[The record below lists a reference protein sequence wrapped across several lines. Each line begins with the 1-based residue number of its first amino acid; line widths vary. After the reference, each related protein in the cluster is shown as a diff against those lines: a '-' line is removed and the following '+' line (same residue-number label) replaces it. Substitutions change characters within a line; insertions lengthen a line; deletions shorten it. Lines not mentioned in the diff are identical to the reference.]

1 MQVNNCDC
9 FSEYTEPTCSTVE
22 YLEEPVKNTYY
33 QKECFYQKYSTD
45 LLSGRQQ
52 TNPILFCQKEHAEYK
67 NLSLKSGFI
76 ELDYL
81 SQIPK
86 GYLSYQ
92 DDLNGQI
99 ASDFI
104 KRDQLYYQP
113 KSSGRASSYSFI
125 PKKYWEEIDCYCENK
140 LERTAFFERIQLEQY
155 VEKYDAWK
163 HIIYLHFIS
172 VLAKKSLSKENQKN
186 IEALILQQAKSIVDC
201 AIHSQNQAERQLAIH
216 ACRTLILNTSR
227 LFGPTAQSLRD
238 LLAPILFYKPFQNS
252 KNLFSNGL
260 FYREWYG
267 DFESYLFLY
276 FTAKKITD
284 LQLDPV
290 DHKKEAN
297 FFSNYTLYALNNT
310 NSQKKGLHE
319 TIKKV
324 QQFALAQLQSIDSG
338 KSAQLPLRAHCTKPF
353 YLDKLSTQ
361 LSSACVAASPGFY
374 TSTEIEYLGFGSSG
388 VFLNRAIDF
397 GNTDPIYLPI
407 PKNEFLE
414 KGVSPE
420 ALKEKDHEL
429 ASFSNYAIETLKKQ
443 ESLLDQKKIQEL
455 EDQLDEKEAAIFEDR
470 TKIAAQLS
478 YRDELL
484 EEPLNYY
491 ESNYY
496 KNYPKKVDW
505 VSFPSM
511 NLTRCLST
519 EKNPVTA
526 VFEERLTES
535 RKETLALIFQLKKE
549 CILDLKVALIVN
561 DILRKIRQVQRPSYW
576 KYHEKYMSR
585 TGDLR
590 IIPKEDLAK
599 LHSEQN
605 SHL

>member
-1 MQVNNCDC
+1 MEINNYACC
-9 FSEYTEPTCSTVE
+9 AQYIEPTCSAVE
-22 YLEEPVKNTYY
+22 LEEPTQKTYY
-33 QKECFYQKYSTD
+33 QEEFFYQKYHTD

-52 TNPILFCQKEHAEYK
+52 TNPILFCQQEVNEYK
-67 NLSLKSGFI
+67 DLSLKSSFI

-92 DDLNGQI
+92 NDLNGQI

-140 LERTAFFERIQLEQY
+140 LERAAFFERIQLEQH
-155 VEKYDAWK
+155 VKKYDAWK

-172 VLAKKSLSKENQKN
+172 VLAKNSLSKEDQKN
-186 IEALILQQAKSIVDC
+186 IEALILQQAKSVVDC
-201 AIHSQNQAERQLAIH
+201 ATHSQNQAERQLAIY

-252 KNLFSNGL
+252 KNLFPNGL

-284 LQLDPV
+284 IQLHPI
-290 DHKKEAN
+290 DHKRKTS
-297 FFSNYTLYALNNT
+297 FFSDYTLYALNDT
-310 NSQKKGLHE
+310 NSQGNGLYE
-319 TIKKV
+319 NIKKV

-338 KSAQLPLRAHCTKPF
+338 KSAHLPLRAHCTRPS

-361 LSSACVAASPGFY
+361 LSSTCCAASPGFY
-374 TSTEIEYLGFGSSG
+374 TSTEIEHLGFGSSG
-388 VFLNRAIDF
+388 VLLNRVIDF
-397 GNTDPIYLPI
+397 GNTDPTYLPT

-414 KGVSPE
+414 KGVSFE
-420 ALKEKDHEL
+420 TLKEKDQEL
-429 ASFSNYAIETLKKQ
+429 DSFGQYSDEILEKE
-443 ESLLDQKKIQEL
+443 ESLLDQKKFQEL
-455 EDQLDEKEAAIFEDR
+455 EFRLGDKMEKILEER
-470 TKIAAQLS
+470 TKIQAQLF
-478 YRDELL
+478 YRDEQL
-484 EEPLNYY
+484 EEPLNYLESTYY
-491 ESNYY
+491 E
-496 KNYPKKVDW
+496 NYPKKVDW

-511 NLTRCLST
+511 NLTRCLGT
-519 EKNPVTA
+519 EKNPVTV
-526 VFEERLTES
+526 VFEEKLTEA
-535 RKETLALIFQLKKE
+535 RKEKLVSIFQLKKE

-561 DILRKIRQVQRPSYW
+561 DILRKIRQVQRLSYW
-576 KYHEKYMSR
+576 KYHQKYMES
-585 TGDLR
+585 TGE
-590 IIPKEDLAK
+590 IETISK
-599 LHSEQN
+599 
-605 SHL
+605 